1 MSFINRIMAL
11 MKPASEQEQIAGY
24 SMWELKSRFSRPLA
38 DTIAPTQPPTTSLQ
52 NAEISAFFSQFL
64 IDPEDLVE
72 FESLVESNFRKN
84 IERTLNDLPVFE
96 YESALSGDRLI
107 FFASTREFNSVTIRL
122 ITNSVDFLMMLNRKK
137 FAVPPPW
144 FAFEGYEPS
153 WWGGSMQGVQEY
165 YDNNYFFSFFTQLS
179 ETEKQSYYSKFHATS
194 EWIERLELMY
204 GDE

>member
-1 MSFINRIMAL
+1 MSFIKKIMAL
-11 MKPASEQEQIAGY
+11 LKPEPRQEQIAGY
-24 SMWELKSRFSRPLA
+24 SKQELKSLFSRPLA
-38 DTIAPTQPPTTSLQ
+38 HTNLPAQPPTTSLES
-52 NAEISAFFSQFL
+52 ADICAFFSQFL
-64 IDPEDLVE
+64 IEPKDLVE
-72 FESLVESNFRKN
+72 FESLVESHFRKN
-84 IERTLNDLPVFE
+84 TERTFNDLPVFE

-107 FFASTREFNSVTIRL
+107 FFASSREFNSVTIRL
-122 ITNSVDFLMMLNRKK
+122 ITNSLDFLTMLNRKK

-153 WWGGSMQGVQEY
+153 WWGGSMQGAQEY

-204 GDE
+204 DNE